1 MNVKETRKMEQG
13 KSCLLFVHMLRDML
27 TVFRAKV
34 SQQQLLTLLD
44 FVEEVYPWFPE
55 EGTINLET

>member
-1 MNVKETRKMEQG
+1 MEQG